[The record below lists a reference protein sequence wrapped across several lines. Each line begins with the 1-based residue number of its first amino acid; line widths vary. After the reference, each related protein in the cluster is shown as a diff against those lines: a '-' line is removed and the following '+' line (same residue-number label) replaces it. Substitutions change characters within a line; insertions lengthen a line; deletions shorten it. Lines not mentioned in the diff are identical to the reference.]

1 MAAFSW
7 LAVQNNY
14 EISEYILEPDA
25 FMQRLLVQILFVFFI
40 IISKKYW
47 ILNFKVNL

>member
-1 MAAFSW
+1 MATFSQ

-25 FMQRLLVQILFVFFI
+25 FMQRLLVQILFVFLLVHNTIPTFANYI
-40 IISKKYW
+40 
-47 ILNFKVNL
+47 